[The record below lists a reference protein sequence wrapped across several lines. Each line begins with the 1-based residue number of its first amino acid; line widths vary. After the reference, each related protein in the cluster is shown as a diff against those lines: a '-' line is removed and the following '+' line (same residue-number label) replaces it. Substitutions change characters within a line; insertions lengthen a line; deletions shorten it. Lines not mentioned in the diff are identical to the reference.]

1 MKKFLLLPL
10 LLLAA
15 LPGYAAGLPESLKT
29 VNAGAFDWNI
39 LRFRLTPIYGDW
51 KAGRVGPARMDRNA
65 DGAVTLTSPV
75 DFISGPSTTSAP
87 GKRPKGITASLQA

>member
-39 LRFRLTPIYGDW
+39 LRFRLTPIYGEVRVTAPSAFRSVR
-51 KAGRVGPARMDRNA
+51 AGPTRPAFQ
-65 DGAVTLTSPV
+65 SP
-75 DFISGPSTTSAP
+75 
-87 GKRPKGITASLQA
+87 

>member
-51 KAGRVGPARMDRNA
+51 KAGRVGPARTDPERRRRHHSDLAGRLHDR
-65 DGAVTLTSPV
+65 
-75 DFISGPSTTSAP
+75 
-87 GKRPKGITASLQA
+87 KR

>member
-51 KAGRVGPARMDRNA
+51 KAGARRTGPDGPERRRRRHPDLVGRLHDR
-65 DGAVTLTSPV
+65 
-75 DFISGPSTTSAP
+75 
-87 GKRPKGITASLQA
+87 KR

>member
-29 VNAGAFDWNI
+29 VNAGRSTGTFSDSGSP
-39 LRFRLTPIYGDW
+39 RFTATGRPDASDRPGRTGTPT
-51 KAGRVGPARMDRNA
+51 A
-65 DGAVTLTSPV
+65 
-75 DFISGPSTTSAP
+75 PS
-87 GKRPKGITASLQA
+87 L